1 MDESMEEIERKYD
14 REEGMRKVRGLV
26 SHIQGKMN
34 DPDVA
39 LDTPSWVCWAVI
51 VDTFKMFEELT
62 GREPTK
68 IYLPRTVEIL
78 MSAYMQKEIS
88 TSLSLRERGQI
99 WGCEIVFDAREFDLK

>member
-1 MDESMEEIERKYD
+1 MGKDMDQIAREYD

-62 GREPTK
+62 GREPTT

-88 TSLSLRERGQI
+88 TSLSLREMRRI
-99 WGCEIVFDAREFDLK
+99 WGCEIVFDAQEFDLK